1 MDVRS
6 RRVPSSAVDDGAS
19 IRSRACYNSNHRL
32 RPAESRFS
40 LREQFAATRREY
52 EFGFDDASSI
62 LERST
67 LASEAVGGDD
77 LDDTVIVE
85 SASPAFSDGNLVSR
99 DCYEL
104 LCLPR
109 GPSLSSGQ
117 VQEAARRLVQVLA
130 VDKQPPRLQSPAAF
144 YLGLAQAAYETLVEP
159 SRRIGYDLSGVEEAS
174 SDCDLD
180 GTIIDEEEHDRAGSS
195 DTYETR
201 IQDQYLL
208 LTQRESRATSDL
220 GLRIDASLLTSQRGS
235 QRHASGLEVLDLCL
249 RKSSTVS
256 VPSLRQPMERALY
269 ILHGLTKSAH
279 GPDLARS
286 LRLAD
291 PTVTVIGLTH
301 GLLDEPYKLASLLND
316 RYQPPGPSIHG
327 RRRMEQLLASR
338 FLPALSLNLRQEVFW
353 RSEPLTRTFP
363 DLVVEQEVELLPQL
377 STTTRIGHSINI
389 PSTDELL
396 NIEVSVQK
404 LLTRRASLSP
414 GLGFAVHQRVGPG
427 TAFLVADGG
436 DGNLRT
442 SRECRELSKFSK
454 ISGGVAP
461 IIDAFR
467 NPPTVEIGYAFG
479 RHDLG
484 MPSGQALTKPSER
497 GLSSLDCDLD
507 ENKPSS
513 WTLSTGL
520 TPGSVAAYLR
530 YGRDLF
536 PFPTSQ
542 PSPTPRPKSSFRAEA
557 ELAGTTHRDFFLA
570 FRALKRIGRF
580 SKAGLEIG
588 LSPANLH
595 LSLYWSRLG
604 QRITLPFLIASTK
617 SRLATKILFWTTVFP
632 FAALAAWELYRQ
644 RQRAS
649 KVAAAKAA
657 LMSTPK
663 HKEKVQEYVSR
674 RRAEAD
680 ELTVILATGVEPR
693 QTAERQR
700 GGLVIVSAKYGVRDA
715 PPEEVAD
722 VTIAV
727 AALVDD
733 GGRLV
738 IPAGVRKSRL
748 LGFWDPAPMSTK
760 VLRVRYLWQGKEL
773 AVEVSGREEL
783 RLP

>member
-6 RRVPSSAVDDGAS
+6 RRVPSAVDDGAS
-19 IRSRACYNSNHRL
+19 IRSRAYYNSNQRL

-40 LREQFAATRREY
+40 LREQFAVTRREY
-52 EFGFDDASSI
+52 EFGFDDASSV

-67 LASEAVGGDD
+67 LASEAAGGDD
-77 LDDTVIVE
+77 LDDTIIVE
-85 SASPAFSDGNLVSR
+85 PASPAFSDGNLVYR

-109 GPSLSSGQ
+109 GPSLSSDQ
-117 VQEAARRLVQVLA
+117 VQDAARRLVQVLA
-130 VDKQPPRLQSPAAF
+130 VEKQPPRLQSPAAF

-159 SRRIGYDLSGVEEAS
+159 SRRLGYDLSGIEDAS
-174 SDCDLD
+174 SGRDCD
-180 GTIIDEEEHDRAGSS
+180 GTVIDEEELDLAASS
-195 DTYETR
+195 DTYESK

-208 LTQRESRATSDL
+208 LAQRESRATSDL
-220 GLRIDASLLTSQRGS
+220 GLRIDASSLTSQQGS
-235 QRHASGLEVLDLCL
+235 RRHASRLEVLDICL
-249 RKSSTVS
+249 RKSATVS
-256 VPSLRQPMERALY
+256 VPSLRQPMERAVY
-269 ILHGLTKSAH
+269 ILHGLTNSAH
-279 GPDLARS
+279 GPNLASS

-291 PTVTVIGLTH
+291 PTVTITGLAH
-301 GLLDEPYKLASLLND
+301 GLLDEPFKLASLLND

-327 RRRMEQLLASR
+327 RRRMEQLLTSR

-353 RSEPLTRTFP
+353 RTEPRTRTLP

-377 STTTRIGHSINI
+377 STTTRIGHSISI
-389 PSTDELL
+389 PGTDEPL
-396 NIEVSVQK
+396 NVEVSAQK
-404 LLTRRASLSP
+404 LFTRRSNLCPSL
-414 GLGFAVHQRVGPG
+414 GLAIHQRVGAG

-436 DGNLRT
+436 DWNLRT
-442 SRECRELSKFSK
+442 SRECRELSQFSK
-454 ISGGVAP
+454 ISGGLAP
-461 IIDAFR
+461 VIDAFR
-467 NPPTVEIGYAFG
+467 NPPTVEVGYAFG

-484 MPSGQALTKPSER
+484 MPSGQAFTKPSER

-520 TPGSVAAYLR
+520 TPGNAAAYLR

-536 PFPTSQ
+536 SPPVSQ
-542 PSPTPRPKSSFRAEA
+542 PSPSPRKSGFSAEA
-557 ELAGTTHRDFFLA
+557 ELAGTAHRDFFLA

-588 LSPANLH
+588 LSPTNLH

-604 QRITLPFLIASTK
+604 QRITLPFLVATTK
-617 SRLATKILFWTTVFP
+617 SRLPTRLLFWTTVFP

-649 KVAAAKAA
+649 NAAAAKA
-657 LMSTPK
+657 LRSTPK
-663 HKEKVQEYVSR
+663 HKERVQEYVSR

-693 QTAERQR
+693 QSAERQR

-727 AALVDD
+727 AALVD

-738 IPAGVRKSRL
+738 IPAGLRKSRL

-760 VLRVRYLWQGKEL
+760 VLRVRYLWQGREL